1 MEVFP
6 YRELILASS
15 FNLHQV
21 PACASTGSVCVVERS
36 FAWAARF
43 RRLARDYE
51 HLSADQLAVG
61 PVKGDGG
68 LNVDIGEAVAVDH
81 AEGVFAFQVL
91 SDAAQTASGSGVVAG
106 VDQGEPLASC
116 RAPGGWPLRTRGTPA
131 GSNPPAN
138 SLGGRTI
145 QGKKS
150 LKEIPTKEVWRILI
164 QESCQNWPC
173 TSGGGKL

>member
-91 SDAAQTASGSGVVAG
+91 SDAAQSSPVSTRVNLSR
-106 VDQGEPLASC
+106 
-116 RAPGGWPLRTRGTPA
+116 RAVLPA
-131 GSNPPAN
+131 GGLFAPEER
-138 SLGGRTI
+138 LLVQIRQRT
-145 QGKKS
+145 
-150 LKEIPTKEVWRILI
+150 V
-164 QESCQNWPC
+164 
-173 TSGGGKL
+173 